1 MNKEVLEKLLQ
12 ISKETSPQDLW
23 DQVKKIEEAIGGSLE
38 EVENLED
45 LLVAMISE
53 EAAEVEDDK
62 SFDYEQAAEV
72 AKAKGLFPVEGDL
85 VKKRLGLQFANKSVD
100 TVAIKGAKGKSKG
113 EDYFP
118 TPEELALIN
127 KYTNVDFA
135 KEEVMVFSLVS
146 ADQNVDRAGDQ
157 FTSKGL
163 KDMADMSPD
172 KPYLMNHDWEIG
184 SVMGKIFDAKVANKQ
199 LQQKVYVPI
208 RENTKDFIQGM
219 LDGLYNKVSVGF
231 AMNPKDYVCSSC
243 QKSLYSMECSHYPG
257 GKDKEGKP
265 IIGII
270 RGVKDYFEISNVAV
284 PCQPAAG
291 IRRSTE
297 QYEPELVKSVVA
309 NIDAFDFQ
317 KLVQEGLD
325 RAFGKDNP
333 QAATTFPVVKSL
345 DKILDETNPNGE
357 APVPEV
363 NKEAEAPAEEV
374 KEVVEE
380 AAPAT
385 EEVVEEV
392 VEEKAVEPAVDPLK
406 AMVKELGA
414 TIAAEIASSL
424 KEVIAE
430 LKATVQEKV
439 EADKSVE
446 DESTE
451 EIARKLAKS
460 SIESSTSNP
469 ADPAPDYSKSGWA
482 AYLVKAVSNQPK

>member
-100 TVAIKGAKGKSKG
+100 TVATKGAKGKSKG

-127 KYTNVDFA
+127 KYTNVDFT

-208 RENTKDFIQGM
+208 RENTKEFIQGM

-291 IRRSTE
+291 IRRSLE
-297 QYEPELVKSVVA
+297 QSEEV
-309 NIDAFDFQ
+309 
-317 KLVQEGLD
+317 
-325 RAFGKDNP
+325 
-333 QAATTFPVVKSL
+333 L

>member
-100 TVAIKGAKGKSKG
+100 TVATKGAKGKSKG

-291 IRRSTE
+291 IRRSLE
-297 QYEPELVKSVVA
+297 QSEEV
-309 NIDAFDFQ
+309 
-317 KLVQEGLD
+317 
-325 RAFGKDNP
+325 
-333 QAATTFPVVKSL
+333 L

-460 SIESSTSNP
+460 SIDSSTSNP

>member
-100 TVAIKGAKGKSKG
+100 TVATKGAKGKSKG

-127 KYTNVDFA
+127 KYTNVDFT

-291 IRRSTE
+291 IRRSLE
-297 QYEPELVKSVVA
+297 QSEEP
-309 NIDAFDFQ
+309 
-317 KLVQEGLD
+317 
-325 RAFGKDNP
+325 
-333 QAATTFPVVKSL
+333 L

>member
-100 TVAIKGAKGKSKG
+100 TVATKGAKGKSKG

-127 KYTNVDFA
+127 KYTNVDFT

-291 IRRSTE
+291 IRRSLE
-297 QYEPELVKSVVA
+297 QSEEV
-309 NIDAFDFQ
+309 
-317 KLVQEGLD
+317 
-325 RAFGKDNP
+325 
-333 QAATTFPVVKSL
+333 L

-460 SIESSTSNP
+460 SIDSSTSNP

>member
-1 MNKEVLEKLLQ
+1 
-12 ISKETSPQDLW
+12 
-23 DQVKKIEEAIGGSLE
+23 
-38 EVENLED
+38 
-45 LLVAMISE
+45 
-53 EAAEVEDDK
+53 
-62 SFDYEQAAEV
+62 
-72 AKAKGLFPVEGDL
+72 
-85 VKKRLGLQFANKSVD
+85 
-100 TVAIKGAKGKSKG
+100 
-113 EDYFP
+113 
-118 TPEELALIN
+118 
-127 KYTNVDFA
+127 
-135 KEEVMVFSLVS
+135 MVFSLVS

-291 IRRSTE
+291 IRRSQE
-297 QYEPELVKSVVA
+297 SEAILEVFNNEALKGGGLV
-309 NIDAFDFQ
+309 
-317 KLVQEGLD
+317 
-325 RAFGKDNP
+325 GKIE
-333 QAATTFPVVKSL
+333 AL

>member
-100 TVAIKGAKGKSKG
+100 TVATKGAKGKSKG

-291 IRRSTE
+291 IRRSLE
-297 QYEPELVKSVVA
+297 QSEEP
-309 NIDAFDFQ
+309 
-317 KLVQEGLD
+317 
-325 RAFGKDNP
+325 
-333 QAATTFPVVKSL
+333 L

>member
-100 TVAIKGAKGKSKG
+100 TVATKGAKGKSKG

-291 IRRSTE
+291 IRRSQE
-297 QYEPELVKSVVA
+297 SEAILEVFNNEALKGGGLVGKIEP
-309 NIDAFDFQ
+309 
-317 KLVQEGLD
+317 
-325 RAFGKDNP
+325 
-333 QAATTFPVVKSL
+333 L

>member
-23 DQVKKIEEAIGGSLE
+23 DQVKRIEEAIGGSLE

-100 TVAIKGAKGKSKG
+100 TVATKGAKGKSKG

-291 IRRSTE
+291 IRRSLE
-297 QYEPELVKSVVA
+297 QSEEP
-309 NIDAFDFQ
+309 
-317 KLVQEGLD
+317 
-325 RAFGKDNP
+325 
-333 QAATTFPVVKSL
+333 L

-460 SIESSTSNP
+460 SIDSSTSNP

>member
-100 TVAIKGAKGKSKG
+100 TVATKGAKGKSKG

-243 QKSLYSMECSHYPG
+243 QKSLYSMECPHYPG

-291 IRRSTE
+291 IRRSLE
-297 QYEPELVKSVVA
+297 QSEEV
-309 NIDAFDFQ
+309 
-317 KLVQEGLD
+317 
-325 RAFGKDNP
+325 
-333 QAATTFPVVKSL
+333 L

>member
-100 TVAIKGAKGKSKG
+100 TVATKGAKGKSKG

-291 IRRSTE
+291 IRRSLE
-297 QYEPELVKSVVA
+297 QSEEP
-309 NIDAFDFQ
+309 
-317 KLVQEGLD
+317 
-325 RAFGKDNP
+325 
-333 QAATTFPVVKSL
+333 L

-460 SIESSTSNP
+460 SIDSSTSNP

>member
-100 TVAIKGAKGKSKG
+100 TVATKGAKGKSKG

-291 IRRSTE
+291 IRRSLE
-297 QYEPELVKSVVA
+297 QSEEV
-309 NIDAFDFQ
+309 
-317 KLVQEGLD
+317 
-325 RAFGKDNP
+325 
-333 QAATTFPVVKSL
+333 L

>member
-100 TVAIKGAKGKSKG
+100 TVATKGAKGKSKG

-291 IRRSTE
+291 IRRSQE
-297 QYEPELVKSVVA
+297 SEAILEVFNNEALKGGGLV
-309 NIDAFDFQ
+309 
-317 KLVQEGLD
+317 
-325 RAFGKDNP
+325 GKIE
-333 QAATTFPVVKSL
+333 AL

>member
-72 AKAKGLFPVEGDL
+72 AKTKGLFPVEGDL

-100 TVAIKGAKGKSKG
+100 TVATKGAKGKSKG

-291 IRRSTE
+291 IRRSQE
-297 QYEPELVKSVVA
+297 SEAILEVFNNEALKGGGLV
-309 NIDAFDFQ
+309 
-317 KLVQEGLD
+317 
-325 RAFGKDNP
+325 GKIE
-333 QAATTFPVVKSL
+333 AL